1 MTHRLPHRPALPKRL
16 MNKLTHR
23 TPLTWVW
30 ITVSAGLSF
39 LALQTWVALQVP
51 TLGVT
56 LAASESDSG
65 AGLLVT
71 AVRPELPAARAGV
84 QPGMVIRTMTG
95 AGETLDLHPNLLL
108 LDPNV
113 PGNYTTVNAFRRDV
127 AAATRM
133 LDSGPV
139 RLILAD
145 GRTLQVTA
153 QAHRPLGALPFWYW
167 AVSVMGVIALAIGAA
182 LKSHSRDNGDST
194 LVLLASWGFWLTA
207 WTWPL
212 YGPRELAAPL
222 ADWLIVLEA
231 MNHLGFVVMFS
242 TGIALLWQYPNR
254 LGPRSALPVSMGVGL
269 FLWLLI
275 TGQWLEFPW
284 HAYYVPL
291 FCVPFAAACV
301 LAVLQIRASRGRP
314 LEYASLRW
322 LLLSILG
329 STTGAF
335 ALYAVPPLFGAEP
348 MAPPW
353 LTQATL
359 LIFFL
364 GLAFGAAR
372 YRLFSVE
379 RWWVNTW
386 VWFFMGAAIIVLD
399 VALINVLHLGPASS
413 IGLAVVLVG
422 WVYFP
427 LRQLIW
433 ARVAPS
439 SQASA
444 WDMMPEVAQRF
455 GQSLTPRE
463 AARQLA
469 ETLERRFSAP
479 DAVVLDAPPRGA
491 RPRLTHHGLSLVT
504 PAPFRQGQ
512 VVLTG
517 KDRGR
522 RLFDR
527 NDLRFVANL
536 LLLIEEVL
544 NLSQQREAAERKER
558 ERVMRDIHDDVG
570 ARLLTLVHGAED
582 RELREEA
589 AEILLTLRT
598 SVFPLN
604 NRGAT
609 PLTDAAARWRGE
621 FDQRAARAGV
631 TLRWSQSFPE
641 QGQLNARQYVNVSR
655 ILREVLTNA
664 LKHAGPDFLA
674 VSLRGGQRLVATIM
688 HNGQFEDPV
697 HWRAGAGLHNLR
709 NRASEID
716 GSICFA
722 TEQDT
727 SGQRLRTTLE
737 IPL

>member
-1 MTHRLPHRPALPKRL
+1 MTHRLQNRLAVPKRL
-16 MNKLTHR
+16 IHSLARR

-30 ITVSAGLSF
+30 MAVSGGLLF
-39 LALQTWVALQVP
+39 LAVQTWLALQVP

-56 LAASESDSG
+56 LAARDSG
-65 AGLLVT
+65 PGLLVT
-71 AVRPELPAARAGV
+71 DVRPGLPAQQAGMR
-84 QPGMVIRTMTG
+84 PGMVVQTLTG
-95 AGETLDLHPNLLL
+95 ADEMVALHPDLLL
-108 LDPNV
+108 IDPNV
-113 PGNYTTVNAFRRDV
+113 PGDYETVNAFREDI
-127 AAATRM
+127 AAASRI
-133 LDSGPV
+133 LGSGPAQ
-139 RLILAD
+139 LGLAD
-145 GRTLQVTA
+145 GRVIAVTA
-153 QAHRPLGALPFWYW
+153 QPHRPLGSLPFWYW
-167 AVSVMGVIALAIGAA
+167 SVSIMGVIALTIGAA
-182 LKSHSRDNGDST
+182 LKSHSPDNADST
-194 LVLLASWGFWLTA
+194 LILLAAWGFWLTA
-207 WTWPL
+207 WTWPM

-222 ADWLIVLEA
+222 AEWITLLEA
-231 MNHLGFVVMFS
+231 LNHLGFVVMFS
-242 TGIALLWQYPNR
+242 TAIALLWQYPNR
-254 LGPRSALPVSMGVGL
+254 LGPRSALPVSLGVGMT
-269 FLWLLI
+269 LWVLI
-275 TGQWLEFPW
+275 TTQWLEFPW

-291 FCVPFAAACV
+291 FCVPFAVACI
-301 LAVLQIRASRGRP
+301 LAPLQIRASRGRP
-314 LEYASLRW
+314 LEHAALRW
-322 LLLSILG
+322 LLLSMLG

-353 LTQATL
+353 LTQLTL

-364 GLAFGAAR
+364 GLAVGAAR
-372 YRLFSVE
+372 YRLFAVE

-399 VALINVLHLGPASS
+399 VALINVLHLGAASS

-433 ARVAPS
+433 ARVAPPAR
-439 SQASA
+439 ASG

-455 GQSLTPRE
+455 GQSLDARD
-463 AARQLA
+463 AALQFA
-469 ETLERRFSAP
+469 ETLERQFSAP
-479 DAVVLDAPPRGA
+479 DAVVLDAPPRSA

-504 PAPFRQGQ
+504 PAPFRRGQ

-582 RELREEA
+582 RALREEA

-598 SVFPLN
+598 SIFPLN
-604 NRGAT
+604 NRGTT
-609 PLTDAAARWRGE
+609 PLTDAAARWHGE

-631 TLRWSQSFPE
+631 TLRWNQSFPE
-641 QGQLNARQYVNVSR
+641 QRQLNARQYVNVSR

-664 LKHAGPDFLA
+664 LKHAAPDFLA
-674 VSLRGGQRLVATIM
+674 VSLRGGQQLVATVL
-688 HNGQFEDPV
+688 HNGSFQDPGQ
-697 HWRAGAGLHNLR
+697 WQAGTGLHNLR
-709 NRASEID
+709 NRAAEID
-716 GSICFA
+716 GQICFA
-722 TEQDT
+722 TQQEG
-727 SGQRLRTTLE
+727 SGPCLRTTLE
-737 IPL
+737 VPL